1 MIGKIAVGG
10 VEEGGCLFGG
20 WWVLENEKEYTGCS
34 TGSYKDKTHRRK
46 VPCKHV
52 RLIDR

>member
-20 WWVLENEKEYTGCS
+20 WWVLKEKERKDPQKKSPMQACS
-34 TGSYKDKTHRRK
+34 
-46 VPCKHV
+46 
-52 RLIDR
+52 ID